1 MDSDK
6 FEINDD
12 DEQEISSWTYYRL
25 GLINGNN
32 DMIRVKF
39 KKMRNEAIAR
49 GDFAGAIVLHR
60 EYEQPMT
67 LRTFTKLA
75 DVGFTIAQHK
85 ALYEGVFLVNDSN
98 HENVRHAI
106 LQLIGY
112 TLIHITEVEP
122 EYGNKR
128 LQLTRS
134 DGKVVTMGHSQE
146 CCESVWLEDV
156 VGDLQ
161 SLIGKPLM
169 IAEVTSN
176 YTKKN
181 DDNDDE
187 EGDEQWTYYRL
198 GTDIG
203 NIVTL
208 RWCGTSNGYYSTDVN
223 IWVK

>member
-1 MDSDK
+1 MESDVL
-6 FEINDD
+6 EINND
-12 DEQEISSWTYYRL
+12 DEQAISLWTYYRL
-25 GLINGNN
+25 GLMNGSN

-39 KKMRNEAIAR
+39 KKMRNEALAR
-49 GDFAGAIVLHR
+49 GDFAGAIALHR

-67 LRTFTKLA
+67 LHTFTKLA
-75 DVGFTIAQHK
+75 DAGFTIAQHK
-85 ALYEGVFLVNDSN
+85 ALYDGVFLVNDSD

-106 LQLIGY
+106 PQLVGY
-112 TLIHITEVEP
+112 TLTHITEVEP
-122 EYGNKR
+122 KYGNKR

-134 DGKVVTMGHSQE
+134 DGRVVTMGHAQQ

-176 YTKKN
+176 YTKTN
-181 DDNDDE
+181 EDE

-223 IWVK
+223 IWAR